1 MTEIIQPIVGRS
13 IASVQSGGL
22 DDGYQELV
30 IAIIKQ
36 AEKDYEGVLLRLFS
50 RPTGTKRMGLLKE
63 KAELEDIFHSQW
75 YQTLTEVDGD
85 KLIEL
90 ARLNAVEKAKVSIRR
105 KQKKKLKEMEKAE
118 RANIRQ

>member
-22 DDGYQELV
+22 ADGYQELV

-63 KAELEDIFHSQW
+63 KAKLEDFFHSQW
-75 YQTLTEVDGD
+75 YQLLTEVDGD

-90 ARLNAVEKAKVSIRR
+90 ARLNAVEKAKDSSRR
-105 KQKKKLKEMEKAE
+105 KQKKKLKDMEKVE
-118 RANIRQ
+118 RAQKA

>member
-1 MTEIIQPIVGRS
+1 M
-13 IASVQSGGL
+13 
-22 DDGYQELV
+22 
-30 IAIIKQ
+30 
-36 AEKDYEGVLLRLFS
+36 
-50 RPTGTKRMGLLKE
+50 KE
-63 KAELEDIFHSQW
+63 KAELEDFFHSQW

>member
-36 AEKDYEGVLLRLFS
+36 AEKDYEGVLLRLF
-50 RPTGTKRMGLLKE
+50 M
-63 KAELEDIFHSQW
+63 I
-75 YQTLTEVDGD
+75 
-85 KLIEL
+85 IL
-90 ARLNAVEKAKVSIRR
+90 AFG
-105 KQKKKLKEMEKAE
+105 KQSLMTP
-118 RANIRQ
+118 R

>member
-63 KAELEDIFHSQW
+63 KAELEDFFHSQW

-90 ARLNAVEKAKVSIRR
+90 A
-105 KQKKKLKEMEKAE
+105 KAE
-118 RANIRQ
+118 CCGKGEGFYPQEAKEKIEGNGEG

>member
-50 RPTGTKRMGLLKE
+50 RPDRKST
-63 KAELEDIFHSQW
+63 
-75 YQTLTEVDGD
+75 
-85 KLIEL
+85 
-90 ARLNAVEKAKVSIRR
+90 RLNSSHVD
-105 KQKKKLKEMEKAE
+105 
-118 RANIRQ
+118 

>member
-13 IASVQSGGL
+13 IASVQSEGL
-22 DDGYQELV
+22 DEGYQELV

-63 KAELEDIFHSQW
+63 KAELEDFFHSQW

>member
-36 AEKDYEGVLLRLFS
+36 AEKDYEGVL
-50 RPTGTKRMGLLKE
+50 
-63 KAELEDIFHSQW
+63 Q
-75 YQTLTEVDGD
+75 
-85 KLIEL
+85 
-90 ARLNAVEKAKVSIRR
+90 
-105 KQKKKLKEMEKAE
+105 
-118 RANIRQ
+118 